1 MSRSSKSEFE
11 RRVDEVYDLLVS
23 RVTWRA
29 IVGYCQGKWGVSERQ
44 ACRYVAAARERIREL
59 LGPSQSEHLAKALA
73 SYESLYAKQVAGAR
87 HGEARATL
95 DSIVRLLGL
104 AAPQRVELYDFSSY
118 SDKQLAEEV
127 ARELPELI
135 HEAERLAR
143 GTAEPHQ
150 EPGGISAELDPP
162 LSDR

>member
-1 MSRSSKSEFE
+1 MR
-11 RRVDEVYDLLVS
+11 LL
-23 RVTWRA
+23 
-29 IVGYCQGKWGVSERQ
+29 
-44 ACRYVAAARERIREL
+44 EL
-59 LGPSQSEHLAKALA
+59 D
-73 SYESLYAKQVAGAR
+73 
-87 HGEARATL
+87 RATL
-95 DSIVRLLGL
+95 DSIVKLLGM
-104 AAPQRVELYDFSSY
+104 AAPERVELYDFSSY

-143 GTAEPHQ
+143 RTAESHQ

>member
-1 MSRSSKSEFE
+1 MSRSAKAEFE

-29 IVGYCQGKWGVSERQ
+29 VVGYCQGKWGVSERQ

-87 HGEARATL
+87 HGASACPAR
-95 DSIVRLLGL
+95 R
-104 AAPQRVELYDFSSY
+104 
-118 SDKQLAEEV
+118 
-127 ARELPELI
+127 
-135 HEAERLAR
+135 
-143 GTAEPHQ
+143 
-150 EPGGISAELDPP
+150 
-162 LSDR
+162 